1 MDAEEKR
8 SFNNVV
14 PFFGE
19 SATGCASG
27 EVYGCAPGEV
37 FGCAFGEVFGC
48 AFGEVFGRAFGEVFG
63 CAFGEVYGCAFGE
76 VFGCAFGEVTSC
88 ASFLAALL
96 ASLHLFVHCMAAFLL
111 CSAVWY
117 FFNLPHGPVGRPHPY

>member
-8 SFNNVV
+8 SSNNVV

-27 EVYGCAPGEV
+27 EVYGCASGEV

-48 AFGEVFGRAFGEVFG
+48 AFR
-63 CAFGEVYGCAFGE
+63 E

-117 FFNLPHGPVGRPHPY
+117 FFNLPHGPVGRPHSYLRRWRLLLNLLVLS

>member
-8 SFNNVV
+8 ASNNVV

-27 EVYGCAPGEV
+27 EVYGCAS
-37 FGCAFGEVFGC
+37 
-48 AFGEVFGRAFGEVFG
+48 
-63 CAFGEVYGCAFGE
+63 GE

-117 FFNLPHGPVGRPHPY
+117 FFNLPHGPVGRPHSYLRRWRLLLNLLVLS